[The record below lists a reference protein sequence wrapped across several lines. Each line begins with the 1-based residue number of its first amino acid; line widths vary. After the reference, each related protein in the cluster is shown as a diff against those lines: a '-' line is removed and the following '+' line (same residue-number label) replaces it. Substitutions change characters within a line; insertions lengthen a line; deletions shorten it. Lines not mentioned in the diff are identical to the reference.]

1 MAQRKPVVMSSDNK
15 RHNPLA
21 DGDKL
26 EAKSIPLSSGSGN
39 LLEVRDDGLY
49 YGIQAPADISNLY
62 VDSTGGLDTN
72 AGTKAAPL
80 KTIAAALSKVRADQ
94 SNTIHLRAGRRYAWP
109 NGNVTAGA
117 TRTFRVWD
125 DPFIDGDKVPTA
137 TPEKTSYNGY
147 LRAALNRP
155 VVYLDFVYNE
165 QIHVYS
171 NKVITATNGGVVQV
185 NGLRFEAKGIN
196 QPGSGSEPADFTTA
210 WGIWEGMSFF
220 SGDAAGVVQLLGC
233 EFDMYYRPDIYGEGN
248 KAAWRYIAEAYT
260 WGRGA
265 PSITFTSC
273 SHVNAARGDTDLG
286 TPLVQVAPANMQIN
300 VTNPGDSWSQEPG
313 YEYLNFNI
321 HTIPRDAIASDITRD
336 ANGVPRNLMS
346 NLVF

>member
-26 EAKSIPLSSGSGN
+26 EAASIPLSAGSGN
-39 LLEVRDDGLY
+39 LLEVREDGLY

-72 AGTKAAPL
+72 PGTKAAPL

-94 SNTIHLRAGRRYAWP
+94 SNSIHLRAGRRYAWP
-109 NGNVTAGA
+109 SGNVTAGA

-125 DPFIDGDKVPTA
+125 DPFIDGDKVQPPSVERPT
-137 TPEKTSYNGY
+137 YNGY
-147 LRAALNRP
+147 LHSGLSRP
-155 VVYLDFVYNE
+155 VVYLDFMYTEATQVF
-165 QIHVYS
+165 S
-171 NKVITATNGGVVQV
+171 NKYISVTNGGVVSI
-185 NGLRFEAKGIN
+185 NGIRFEAKGYN
-196 QPGSGSEPADFTTA
+196 EPGTGLEPDGFSTS
-210 WGIWEGMSFF
+210 WRMWEGLAFF
-220 SGDAAGVVQLLGC
+220 TGDAAGVVQFLGC
-233 EFDMYYRPDIYGEGN
+233 EFDMYYRPSLYGAGN
-248 KAAWRYIAEAYT
+248 KDAWRHIVEALT

-265 PSITFTSC
+265 PSVTFTSC
-273 SHVNAARGDTDLG
+273 SHANAARGDTDLG

-300 VTNPGDSWSQEPG
+300 VNSPGDSWGDVDG
-313 YEYLNFNI
+313 YGYIDFNI
-321 HTIPRDAIASDITRD
+321 HTIARDAIASDITRD
-336 ANGVPRNLMS
+336 SNGVPRNLMS